1 MYVFTTVWVRL
12 YPDFNT
18 RRIRTSGWFRAGV
31 PAQVRSARTL
41 FVSSACGK
49 LTVKCRPKRHFF
61 LSFLSRGK
69 KNQAHV
75 KKSKNLRDI
84 LRCLTQRI
92 SWFHGPQ
99 LGEQLG
105 ANWRTFKLLWI
116 LVSLKMPV
124 FELSTNVKEVPAE
137 FHQETTNL
145 IAELLG
151 KPSSVSV
158 HWLYYRLQFRI
169 FQVCSGSYV
178 IRCQLI
184 WVLSIP
190 LVTFAAVIWVIAS
203 VCMMIQVTAGK
214 SLYLTFAYSPLA

>member
-18 RRIRTSGWFRAGV
+18 QRIRTSGWFRAGV

-84 LRCLTQRI
+84 LRRLTQRI
-92 SWFHGPQ
+92 SWFLGPQ
-99 LGEQLG
+99 LG
-105 ANWRTFKLLWI
+105 ANWI

-178 IRCQLI
+178 IS
-184 WVLSIP
+184 WSES
-190 LVTFAAVIWVIAS
+190 S
-203 VCMMIQVTAGK
+203 V
-214 SLYLTFAYSPLA
+214 FR